1 MKKIILR
8 VSRKKRSKFLKNQ
21 ENLTTKFLKN
31 NIKQYNTAVIFLK
44 LKEIKYKP
52 TEKVLSTQEYSYCH
66 SQESLTNQDSA
77 NFSCKG
83 INNTPTTFNYR
94 RCPKIQT

>member
-8 VSRKKRSKFLKNQ
+8 VSRQKRSKFLKNQ

-31 NIKQYNTAVIFLK
+31 IKQHNTAVIFLK
-44 LKEIKYKP
+44 LKEIKCKP
-52 TEKVLSTQEYSYCH
+52 TEKVLSTQEQSYCH
-66 SQESLTNQDSA
+66 SQEPLTNQDSA

-83 INNTPTTFNYR
+83 I
-94 RCPKIQT
+94 K